1 MGDGEMEK
9 EDSGSKDG
17 VDLVVKKSPISGSGI
32 ARVHV
37 SVLPTVEVEE
47 GKPALLRHG
56 NKERVVRLVADE
68 MMDEGKVSLR
78 QKDLDKLQVKAGGTV
93 TLLPL
98 KGVGSMLGI
107 NLKPFR
113 RGEKR

>member
-1 MGDGEMEK
+1 MAAD
-9 EDSGSKDG
+9 DSGSMDS
-17 VDLVVKKSPISGSGI
+17 VDLMVKRSPISGSGI
-32 ARVHV
+32 ARVNV
-37 SVLPTVEVEE
+37 SVLTMVKVEE

-68 MMDEGKVSLR
+68 MMDKGKVSLR
-78 QKDLDKLQVKAGGTV
+78 QKDLEKLRVKAGEMV

-98 KGVGSMLGI
+98 KGVGSKLGI
-107 NLKPFR
+107 HLNPFR

>member
-1 MGDGEMEK
+1 MSD
-9 EDSGSKDG
+9 EDSGSVDG
-17 VDLVVKKSPISGSGI
+17 VDLMVKRSPISGSGI

-37 SVLPTVEVEE
+37 SVLTMVEVEE

-56 NKERVVRLVADE
+56 NNERVVRLVADE

-78 QKDLDKLQVKAGGTV
+78 QKDLEKLRVKAGETV
-93 TLLPL
+93 KLLPL
-98 KGVGSMLGI
+98 KGVGSRLGI
-107 NLKPFR
+107 KLNPFR